1 MARAQCAA
9 TSFSAR
15 ARHLQPL
22 PRCFASMFADYRPTR
37 AELEAGPTVSPEVEA
52 ALAAAAENAAASLD
66 EVEKALKHAPASAT
80 LPAVLA
86 AAAAHAAF
94 VRLRLLGP
102 DATAPAEA
110 RPHVSWSA
118 LPGALRVSC
127 RP

>member
-1 MARAQCAA
+1 
-9 TSFSAR
+9 
-15 ARHLQPL
+15 
-22 PRCFASMFADYRPTR
+22 MFADYRPTR

-52 ALAAAAENAAASLD
+52 ALAAAAENAAAGLD

-86 AAAAHAAF
+86 VAAAHAAF

-110 RPHVSWSA
+110 RCHVSRSA
-118 LPGALRVSC
+118 LPGALRGAL